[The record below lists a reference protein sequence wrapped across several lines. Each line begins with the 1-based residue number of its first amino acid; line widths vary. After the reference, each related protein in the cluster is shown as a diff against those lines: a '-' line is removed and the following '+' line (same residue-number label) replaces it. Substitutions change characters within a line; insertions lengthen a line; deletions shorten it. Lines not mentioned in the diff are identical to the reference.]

1 MLPRAFIQWAKD
13 EDYGMMEM
21 TARQGLLYEITAET
35 WEDRVAHFGDQE
47 YGQPTQTL
55 QLIHWR
61 GGILQETWKR
71 SGARDAVSSYRSL
84 FVSSI
89 AGKGAQSSG
98 PSTGPVCANVL
109 RWQKARGH
117 CASILFLDSQSAY
130 YIREL
135 AVGNIEGDE
144 AIAKIF
150 QHFGLEPSDMHDFYV
165 NIKQGGMM
173 GEAGMNPVLRHLAKD
188 MMFRSWF
195 VTRHGSSDQVC
206 TTGAGSRPGESWA
219 DLVYAFVLGRM
230 LTVLHE
236 VATAEDLLTPLEAK
250 RQWFPRG
257 AKAIHLKD
265 VAADYVHLGGVIDPE
280 VKLTQEVRRR
290 LGQAKAAYD
299 SGKKLIYSNATIPL
313 PVRAALFRMS
323 VSSTY
328 YNLGL
333 WVPTGPDGKRWK
345 EASPGWCG
353 TYTGHAFPRG
363 MTSSRARRRP
373 YTC

>member
-1 MLPRAFIQWAKD
+1 MRKTERMGALIIEFCRGHGMLPDLKPKKT
-13 EDYGMMEM
+13 
-21 TARQGLLYEITAET
+21 TAIIAL
-35 WEDRVAHFGDQE
+35 
-47 YGQPTQTL
+47 
-55 QLIHWR
+55 R
-61 GGILQETWKR
+61 GT
-71 SGARDAVSSYRSL
+71 
-84 FVSSI
+84 
-89 AGKGAQSSG
+89 GAQ
-98 PSTGPVCANVL
+98 
-109 RWQKARGH
+109 K
-117 CASILFLDSQSAY
+117 
-130 YIREL
+130 
-135 AVGNIEGDE
+135 
-144 AIAKIF
+144 
-150 QHFGLEPSDMHDFYV
+150 
-165 NIKQGGMM
+165 
-173 GEAGMNPVLRHLAKD
+173 
-188 MMFRSWF
+188 
-195 VTRHGSSDQVC
+195 
-206 TTGAGSRPGESWA
+206 
-219 DLVYAFVLGRM
+219 
-230 LTVLHE
+230 
-236 VATAEDLLTPLEAK
+236 AK